1 MLNLAC
7 SLCCRRCRGCGG
19 GGGGARRSDAASS
32 SAPVDAA
39 SIAARAALLLP
50 ASELRAGALSPPA
63 QLAIALASPHAAAFP
78 AALACLLAPAFPHSL
93 LGAVHAASEIEVGD
107 AAALAR
113 RLRLRGGGEQAAPAM
128 ALATWCAE
136 QDVAVRRGTRATL
149 ALELDDADW
158 RSSLQLVFFGAPRG
172 APAAPAPA
180 AAAAAAASASPQRLA
195 AELSLP
201 AALPPAWS
209 ALSHDY
215 NPIHVSWLAAW
226 ALGFR
231 SGRRVVAHGMSIV
244 LLALPAVLR
253 ALAAQG
259 PAAGG
264 GGGGGDGDEDERLD
278 ALLRSGRAA
287 LRLSL
292 AFVRPLFIPGAARV
306 LVGEVERLADDGGAG
321 AAGQRIVF
329 AVAQEKVGIT
339 GALELRWSAAA
350 GAGAAAAADPAAPQ
364 LLPRQRRA
372 GGAL

>member
-7 SLCCRRCRGCGG
+7 SLCCRRCRGGG
-19 GGGGARRSDAASS
+19 GGSRRSDAASS
-32 SAPVDAA
+32 SAPVKAA
-39 SIAARAALLLP
+39 SSAARAALLLP
-50 ASELRAGALSPPA
+50 ASELRAGSLSPPA
-63 QLAIALASPHAAAFP
+63 QLAVALASPHAAAFP

-113 RLRLRGGGEQAAPAM
+113 RLQLRGGSGGGGQLPAADM
-128 ALATWCAE
+128 ALATWSAE

-172 APAAPAPA
+172 AQAAPAT
-180 AAAAAAASASPQRLA
+180 AAAAAASASPQRLA

-209 ALSHDY
+209 ALSGDY

-226 ALGFR
+226 LLGFR
-231 SGRRVVAHGMSIV
+231 SGRRVVAHGMSVV

-253 ALAAQG
+253 ALAAQC
-259 PAAGG
+259 PAAS
-264 GGGGGDGDEDERLD
+264 GGGGGDGGDADERLD
-278 ALLRSGRAA
+278 ALLRSGGAA

-306 LVGEVERLADDGGAG
+306 LVGDVEHLAGADDGASAG
-321 AAGQRIVF
+321 AAGQRVALRLPF

-339 GALELRWSAAA
+339 GTLELRWS
-350 GAGAAAAADPAAPQ
+350 
-364 LLPRQRRA
+364 R
-372 GGAL
+372 